1 VALGVDDLA
10 QAARTTTRTLGGGPV
25 TSDPMGADPH
35 AVDPTDEQRHPPGPE
50 MLWNESYYL
59 DFVAED
65 GRIAGYARIGLYP
78 NLGVTWWT
86 TMLVGEGRP
95 VVSSVAY
102 DLPVAGGTGLVID
115 AGGVAVRGAVDDP
128 LVTMSLRG
136 TAPGRRLDRP
146 EDVYRGVRGTPTTI
160 ALDLVWTTD
169 GTPYHYDVTTRY
181 EVPCL
186 VRGEVAIGDERLAV
200 DGQGQRDHS
209 WGERD
214 WWAFGWC
221 WAAARLDDGTRV
233 HLADIRIPGLP
244 LAFGYLQ
251 SPGSPAGPDVRP
263 VSSLEVTETL
273 GEEGLPVAATARV
286 QPDSLDLRIEPLAFG
301 PVMLEA
307 PDGRISRFPRALA
320 RFVAADGRSGLGWI
334 EWNQPEGS
342 DQAR

>member
-1 VALGVDDLA
+1 
-10 QAARTTTRTLGGGPV
+10 
-25 TSDPMGADPH
+25 M
-35 AVDPTDEQRHPPGPE
+35 
-50 MLWNESYYL
+50 WNESHYL
-59 DFVAED
+59 DFVADD

-102 DLPVAGGTGLVID
+102 DLPVADGTGLVID
-115 AGGVAVRGAVDDP
+115 ADGVAVHGVVDDP
-128 LVTMSLRG
+128 LASMSLRG
-136 TAPGRRLDRP
+136 TAPGRRFDRA
-146 EDVYRGVRGTPTTI
+146 EDTYGRVPGEPTTI
-160 ALDLVWTTD
+160 GLDLTWTTD
-169 GTPYHYDVTTRY
+169 GIPYQYDVTTRY
-181 EVPCL
+181 EIPCL
-186 VRGEVAIGDERLAV
+186 VRGEITIGDERVAI

-244 LAFGYLQ
+244 LALGYLQ
-251 SPGSPAGPDVRP
+251 SPGSPGEPGVRS
-263 VSSLEVTETL
+263 VVSLEVTEEL
-273 GEEGLPVAATARV
+273 GDEGLPRSARARIE
-286 QPDSLDLRIEPLAFG
+286 PDSLDLRIEPLAFG

-307 PDGRISRFPRALA
+307 TDGRISRFPRAVA

-334 EWNQPEGS
+334 EWNQPEGT
-342 DQAR
+342 DGAR

>member
-1 VALGVDDLA
+1 M
-10 QAARTTTRTLGGGPV
+10 TGPGEADV
-25 TSDPMGADPH
+25 TGDGH
-35 AVDPTDEQRHPPGPE
+35 AVDPSDEQRHPPGPE
-50 MLWNESYYL
+50 QLWNESYYL
-59 DFVAED
+59 DFVADD

-86 TMLVGEGRP
+86 TMLVGEDRP

-102 DLPVAGGTGLVID
+102 DLPVAGGSGLIID
-115 AGGVAVRGAVDDP
+115 AGGVAMSGVVDHP
-128 LVTMSLRG
+128 LEAMSLRG

-146 EDVYRGVRGTPTTI
+146 EDVYRGSRGTPTTV
-160 ALDLVWTTD
+160 ALDLTWTTD
-169 GTPYHYDVTTRY
+169 GAPYHYDLTTRY

-186 VRGEVAIGDERLAV
+186 VRGEIVIGDERLTV

-233 HLADIRIPGLP
+233 HLADIRIPGQS

-251 SPGSPAGPDVRP
+251 TRESSGTTVHV
-263 VSSLEVTETL
+263 VSSLDVTEDL
-273 GEEGLPVAATARV
+273 GPHGLPTAARARV
-286 QPDSLDLRIEPLAFG
+286 EPGGLDLRIEPLAFG
-301 PVMLEA
+301 PVVLTA
-307 PDGRISRFPRALA
+307 PDGRVSRFPRAVA

-334 EWNQPEGS
+334 EWNQPQGSENSWGS
-342 DQAR
+342 DGAR